1 MSAAEPPNGERE
13 SIIRMVHL
21 ASLVAA
27 DLARRFDEL
36 AAFEVDLGVGSA
48 VHFDAL
54 LGRQRG
60 ASTELAHPLSVTL

>member
-1 MSAAEPPNGERE
+1 
-13 SIIRMVHL
+13 MVHL